1 MGRSETESLRLPRE
15 DFWSGKT
22 VHFESKVGAGAEE
35 GIIVVVVIAAED
47 LIGIWIKEIFVPTH
61 SCLVVCQ

>member
-1 MGRSETESLRLPRE
+1 M
-15 DFWSGKT
+15 
-22 VHFESKVGAGAEE
+22 HFESKVGAGAEE